1 MSMLL
6 NLHVKN
12 LALIEEVDIN
22 FEEGLNILT
31 GETGAGKSIIIGSI
45 NMAIGDKIPRD
56 IIRKGKEFASI
67 EMVFLIQD
75 PDKLDAL
82 KALDVFC
89 EADGQLIVS
98 RKIMQNRSI
107 SKVNNETVTM
117 SRLKQITRLLLDIH
131 GQHEHQSLLYKSK
144 HLEILDTYAKIQIEQ
159 LKLQIAKTYSEY
171 CDLKEK
177 LTVFQMDE
185 ESRLREID
193 FYKFEI
199 NEMEQ
204 ANLLPNEEE
213 NLSALYRKYNYSK
226 RIAESLSKIYKE
238 LGSDYDSAAERVSD
252 SLKELHG
259 VLAFDEGLKSIN
271 EQLYD
276 IDSILSSVNR
286 EVLSYVE
293 SLSFDESE
301 FYQIEKR
308 LDVIH
313 NIQAKYGDSYEK
325 IKKNL
330 EEKKKRLSEL
340 ENYQELKLQMEDNLV
355 LLEAKLEKDSTVLS
369 EIRQQAA
376 IDLSDKIR
384 QGLADLNFLDV
395 SFSISFKRLQSYTR
409 QGIDEVEFMISTNP
423 GETLKP
429 LGMVASGGELS
440 RIMLAIK
447 TVLAGSDEIPTLI
460 FDEIDTGIS
469 GRTAQKVSEK
479 LSYIGKS
486 HQVICITHL
495 PQIAAMADIHFAI
508 EKKVNSGNTLT
519 YIRRLT
525 DEEMVTEL
533 ARLLGGAK
541 ITKAVLKN
549 AKEMKELAERTK

>member
-1 MSMLL
+1 MLL